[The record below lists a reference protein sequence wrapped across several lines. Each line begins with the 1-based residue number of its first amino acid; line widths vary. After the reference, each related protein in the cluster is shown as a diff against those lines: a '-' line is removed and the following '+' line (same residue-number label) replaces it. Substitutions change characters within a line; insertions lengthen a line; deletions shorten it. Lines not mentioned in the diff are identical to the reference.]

1 MGVGDVGD
9 ATVWQRIGDVFGGA
23 DLWFLARRSRA
34 VQARRAWRAAL
45 GMTKH
50 DDHHMHIA
58 IVIRRVAWIR
68 FCSLAS
74 FSKYVVVIAFARPSY
89 IEPHSLPRYPPSTIR
104 HCSALRVPLRGSL
117 AATNYL
123 TLIDC
128 PMDKV
133 ITLRVYLIPSVGSLP
148 IVCLDP
154 FEPNLVFPLFCPFV
168 YYPMSSLKKE
178 NVPIP
183 YVPYFSSEGYVDRT
197 VNHGADS
204 VGKPVR

>member
-1 MGVGDVGD
+1 VGVGDVGD
-9 ATVWQRIGDVFGGA
+9 ATLWQKVGVLEGQIFGSWLGA
-23 DLWFLARRSRA
+23 RA
-34 VQARRAWRAAL
+34 PCKRDGRGAL
-45 GMTKH
+45 PYVGMTKH
-50 DDHHMHIA
+50 VNHHMHIA

-68 FCSLAS
+68 LYLLGF
-74 FSKYVVVIAFARPSY
+74 FSKYVVVIAFAPSY

-104 HCSALRVPLRGSL
+104 HCLGLRVPLRGSL
-117 AATNYL
+117 AATNHL

-148 IVCLDP
+148 IVCLNP

-178 NVPIP
+178 IVPMP

-197 VNHGADS
+197 VDHGADS